1 MESSNETPLPAPLLT
16 ATERAPHGEAGAWLS
31 LPYGLR
37 SKSRLRARLE
47 DGRELALL
55 LPRGTVLR
63 EGDLLRCRDG
73 SLIGVRAAPETVS
86 TATASD
92 PLCFLR
98 ACYHLGNRHVAL
110 QIGLKSL
117 RYLHDHV
124 LDEMCRSLG
133 LEVIEELAPFEPEG
147 GAYGG
152 GHHDGGHH
160 GEGHHHGGHHG
171 HRH

>member
-1 MESSNETPLPAPLLT
+1 MESSHETPLGAPRLT
-16 ATERAPHGEAGAWLS
+16 ATERVSHGAPSAWLS
-31 LPYGLR
+31 LPFGQR

-55 LPRGTVLR
+55 LPRGTVLLG
-63 EGDLLRCRDG
+63 GDLLQCEDG
-73 SLIGVRAAPETVS
+73 SLIGVQAAPEPVS

-92 PLCFLR
+92 PLRFLR

-110 QIGLKSL
+110 EIGLDRLCYL
-117 RYLHDHV
+117 RDHV

-133 LEVIEELAPFEPEG
+133 LTVIHEFAPFQPEG

-152 GHHDGGHH
+152 GHHGHGPH
-160 GEGHHHGGHHG
+160 DHG
-171 HRH
+171 H

>member
-1 MESSNETPLPAPLLT
+1 METQRKAPLGAPLLT
-16 ATERAPHGEAGAWLS
+16 ATERTSHGEAGAWLS

-47 DGRELALL
+47 DGCELALL

-73 SLIGVRAAPETVS
+73 SLIGVRAAPEPVS

-110 QIGLKSL
+110 QIGLSGL

-133 LEVIEELAPFEPEG
+133 LEVTRELAPFEPEG
-147 GAYGG
+147 GAYGE
-152 GHHDGGHH
+152 GHH
-160 GEGHHHGGHHG
+160 GDGHHGDGPHG